1 MPKIVDHD
9 ERRREIAAVV
19 WRLIATRGLSAVS
32 MRTIAEEAGYAN
44 GALAT
49 YFAGKDE
56 LLRFAFAHIYQ
67 ATNERV
73 AHLIG
78 DARGLVGLRIFCR
91 EVMPL
96 TDETLLEARL
106 ATTLWQRAMYDPAM
120 AQLNTD
126 VMDAWRTRIAG
137 FLDDAR
143 TAGEIDADV
152 DTALETD
159 ALLTSLMGM
168 QVMGV
173 LTRETFDPA
182 RQVEISERFIA
193 TLGGLPP
200 A

>member
-49 YFAGKDE
+49 YFAGKDD
-56 LLRFAFAHIYQ
+56 LLRFAFAHISQ

-78 DARGLVGLRIFCR
+78 DARGLAGLRIFCR
-91 EVMPL
+91 EIMPL
-96 TDETLLEARL
+96 TAETLLEARL
-106 ATTLWQRAMYDPAM
+106 ATTMWQRAMYDPPM

-173 LTRETFDPA
+173 LMRDTFDPA

-193 TLGGLPP
+193 ALGGLPS